1 MKKDVIF
8 VLKAVAGVCAA
19 FLIGGM
25 FDFFPFFF
33 LSDIIAK
40 EIAFCTLLICTVMAI
55 CTRMILNAVQKSK
68 EPADEQEN
76 SEESD
81 PPSPTE

>member
-1 MKKDVIF
+1 M
-8 VLKAVAGVCAA
+8 LKAIVGVLAA

-55 CTRMILNAVQKSK
+55 CARMILNAVQKSK

-81 PPSPTE
+81 PSSPTE